1 MYDKLKEYNNEN
13 RLVLIINTF
22 KKDFVLDGLN
32 KGIEIYKNSDKISEW
47 QHPEINM
54 IIEKL

>member
-1 MYDKLKEYNNEN
+1 LKEYNNEN